1 MSLQV
6 WGIPSPPRMLFC
18 GVRLFR
24 SPLPFTLIGPR
35 ADPSRGSK
43 EGFQGPAHKRLFP
56 PHSAPP
62 RPDPAA
68 SPKHAGNVSGCS
80 RQTASTWYLSP
91 NMEPVSSE
99 WGGRGWGAQ
108 WASLGREGLVGR
120 LRGDIT
126 ALAPFKPLTQ
136 PAPHPVCPAQ
146 ALTLLSFKPRNDQAL

>member
-1 MSLQV
+1 MSLKV
-6 WGIPSPPRMLFC
+6 WGIPSPPRCTFVGSDFSDHLFLLLSLDRELTQV
-18 GVRLFR
+18 GVTRKAF
-24 SPLPFTLIGPR
+24 SVLPIKGF
-35 ADPSRGSK
+35 SR
-43 EGFQGPAHKRLFP
+43 HT
-56 PHSAPP
+56 APP

-68 SPKHAGNVSGCS
+68 SPKHAGNVSRCS

-91 NMEPVSSE
+91 NMEPVWSE

-136 PAPHPVCPAQ
+136 PASHPICPAQ
-146 ALTLLSFKPRNDQAL
+146 ALTLLSFKPRNN

>member
-1 MSLQV
+1 MGSDSSDHLFLLLLLDLELTQV
-6 WGIPSPPRMLFC
+6 
-18 GVRLFR
+18 GVARRAFR
-24 SPLPFTLIGPR
+24 VLPIKGF
-35 ADPSRGSK
+35 SR
-43 EGFQGPAHKRLFP
+43 HTR
-56 PHSAPP
+56 P

-146 ALTLLSFKPRNDQAL
+146 ALALLSFKPRNDQAL